1 MIYIVLCIFYSS
13 NQSKIFRNYILSN
26 ICVTLEASPQTSME
40 NYWFKLNKGD
50 SSMQSAFNRTALD
63 KKQFHLNIKIIFSM
77 LQSVLILSLISCGF
91 TKFQI
96 NVFFIFFFHKT
107 SHESCIISF
116 CIICFLEHS
125 PLSWK
130 EGFLWPAVWLTK
142 FCSIPCKDNGIV
154 FQFAYIIS
162 YYVSIKDIKRHFSL
176 IDEADSH

>member
-77 LQSVLILSLISCGF
+77 LQSVLILSLITCGF
-91 TKFQI
+91 TEFQI
-96 NVFFIFFFHKT
+96 NVFFFHKT

-116 CIICFLEHS
+116 CSICFLEHS
-125 PLSWK
+125 PFFWK
-130 EGFLWPAVWLTK
+130 EGFYGQLYGSLNSAQYHARTMGQ
-142 FCSIPCKDNGIV
+142 S
-154 FQFAYIIS
+154 
-162 YYVSIKDIKRHFSL
+162 FSL
-176 IDEADSH
+176 LILLAIMSVLKISKGILASQMKQTVTK